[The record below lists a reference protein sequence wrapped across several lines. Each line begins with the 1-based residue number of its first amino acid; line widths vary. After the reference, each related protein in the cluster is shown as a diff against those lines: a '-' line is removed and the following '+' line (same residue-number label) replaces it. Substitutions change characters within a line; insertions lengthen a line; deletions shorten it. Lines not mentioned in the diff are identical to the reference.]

1 MQPCMRPKPGKPGKP
16 GHPHRTVHIS
26 LPGSSTASM
35 LQDPLILLHG
45 LLVLDLPSCSRQKK
59 TFLQSSLNCQKMS
72 GCLFVPD
79 VVCLFASDDADRG
92 YTLLYLEDTTER
104 RSPNSSPLICVPGLI
119 YLLYFLFSVLYLPI
133 VVTAM
138 SKCPLVHLAFPRSY
152 EGSAWKRNRCV
163 PPRSIPNGSKSLFR
177 V

>member
-1 MQPCMRPKPGKPGKP
+1 MWRLGIWPYIYTYVTARRLILQPCMRPKPGKPGKP

-35 LQDPLILLHG
+35 PQDPLILLHG

-133 VVTAM
+133 V
-138 SKCPLVHLAFPRSY
+138 CHC
-152 EGSAWKRNRCV
+152 NV
-163 PPRSIPNGSKSLFR
+163 PMPSCTSSISTLL
-177 V
+177 